1 MTVIEVIHTDGM
13 SDIINPAQIEGVA
26 EGKSSVYS
34 GVNCDKSDVHFYTVY
49 SHSTKWVVNDTDKII
64 LSELNMNYTQVDSE
78 ISFDDFKSKIKGI
91 ILDTQITR
99 M

>member
-1 MTVIEVIHTDGM
+1 MVIEVIHADGL
-13 SDIINPAQIEGVA
+13 SDIINPSQIEGVA
-26 EGKSSVYS
+26 ETKNSVVHSFSVYS
-34 GVNCDKSDVHFYTVY
+34 HN
-49 SHSTKWVVNDTDKII
+49 TKWVINENDKII

-91 ILDTQITR
+91 MLDCQLTR

>member
-1 MTVIEVIHTDGM
+1 MVIEVIHTNGL
-13 SDIINPAQIEGVA
+13 SDIINPARIDGVA
-26 EGKSSVYS
+26 ESKNCGIHLFTLYS
-34 GVNCDKSDVHFYTVY
+34 NNTRWEVTEN
-49 SHSTKWVVNDTDKII
+49 DKII

-91 ILDTQITR
+91 MLDCQLTR

>member
-1 MTVIEVIHTDGM
+1 MTVIEVIHTDGL
-13 SDIINPAQIEGVA
+13 SDIINPAKIEGVV
-26 EGKSSVYS
+26 ESKSSGSYEVRY
-34 GVNCDKSDVHFYTVY
+34 FTVY
-49 SHSTKWVVNDTDKII
+49 SHSTKWSISDKDKII

>member
-1 MTVIEVIHTDGM
+1 MVIEVIHADGL
-13 SDIINPAQIEGVA
+13 SDIITPSQIEGVA
-26 EGKSSVYS
+26 ERKKDDGHTFV
-34 GVNCDKSDVHFYTVY
+34 VY
-49 SHSTKWVVNDTDKII
+49 SHNTKWVINENDKII

-91 ILDTQITR
+91 IVDSQIAG

>member
-1 MTVIEVIHTDGM
+1 MVIEVIHANGL
-13 SDIINPAQIEGVA
+13 SDIINPSQIEGVA
-26 EGKSSVYS
+26 ETKNSVVHSFSVYS
-34 GVNCDKSDVHFYTVY
+34 HN
-49 SHSTKWVVNDTDKII
+49 TKWVINENDKII

-91 ILDTQITR
+91 MLDCQLTR

>member
-1 MTVIEVIHTDGM
+1 MVIEVIHTNGL
-13 SDIINPAQIEGVA
+13 SDIINPSQIEGVA
-26 EGKSSVYS
+26 ES
-34 GVNCDKSDVHFYTVY
+34 GGSEFHSFTVY
-49 SHSTKWVVNDTDKII
+49 SHHTQWEVKDSDKII

-91 ILDTQITR
+91 MLDCQLTR

>member
-1 MTVIEVIHTDGM
+1 MVIEVIHTDGL
-13 SDIINPAQIEGVA
+13 SDIINPSLIEGVA
-26 EGKSSVYS
+26 ETKNSVVHSFSVYS
-34 GVNCDKSDVHFYTVY
+34 HN
-49 SHSTKWVVNDTDKII
+49 TKWVINENDKII

-91 ILDTQITR
+91 MLDCQLTR